1 MSPILTIAREAVQHA
16 PDRTLG
22 TAALATEAGVVWQ
35 GYSLEPP
42 WIDADGDGLRDRGV
56 SCIPPGTYRAVPH
69 GWGRDARWTR
79 FDQVWRLEGVPGGSA
94 ILVHALN
101 YPWQTRGCIGLGEG
115 LGDLDGDG
123 RPDLVSSRAAIRAVR
138 AAVRRRWL
146 WIVVTQAAPPLS
158 DHLRAAL
165 ARQKATPL
173 PPGTLTR

>member
-1 MSPILTIAREAVQHA
+1 MAPVLTITREAIQPDA
-16 PDRTLG
+16 DRTLG
-22 TAALATEAGVVWQ
+22 TAALATQAGIVWQ

-42 WIDADGDGLRDRGV
+42 WVDRDGDGVRDRGV

-79 FDQVWRLEGVPGGSA
+79 FDQVWRLEGVPGGTA

-101 YPWQTRGCIGLGEG
+101 FPWQTRGCVGLGEG

-123 RPDLVSSRAAIRAVR
+123 RPDLVSSQAAIRAVR

-146 WIVVTQAAPPLS
+146 WVVVTQAPEPLS
-158 DHLRAAL
+158 EVLVRL
-165 ARQKATPL
+165 AGRRVDGYPL
-173 PPGTLTR
+173 VPLKG